1 MCINTILGQSFYDVL
16 FFRSI
21 GYNEVTSRTINL
33 KNSMHAATPGFLADG
48 LLDDEG
54 TQRLIPR
61 PDVSQMIPF
70 KPKLNAYPGEHP
82 VPGNSILLI
91 LHMECVLSQE

>member
-1 MCINTILGQSFYDVL
+1 MLL
-16 FFRSI
+16 RSI
-21 GYNEVTSRTINL
+21 GYNEVTTRTTNL
-33 KNSMHAATPGFLADG
+33 KSSIHSSVPGFLADG

-82 VPGNSILLI
+82 VPG
-91 LHMECVLSQE
+91 